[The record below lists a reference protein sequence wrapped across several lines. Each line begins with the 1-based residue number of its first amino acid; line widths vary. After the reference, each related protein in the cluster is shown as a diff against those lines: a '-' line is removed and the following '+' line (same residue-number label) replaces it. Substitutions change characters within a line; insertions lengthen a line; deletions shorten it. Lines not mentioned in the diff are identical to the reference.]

1 MSSQDH
7 HFLAQTSGIYRLVVD
22 LQHLQFHCVSCNHSI
37 ESQWSYYYH
46 MDLRCYGSLRFFCVS
61 TKNTR
66 RNLINSVNFIDITM
80 KSSCKSFFWEC
91 LPITKIF
98 PDYYENIL
106 QILTEL
112 PSCLR
117 ELPKAVVPAMTL
129 SLTLWHGV

>member
-1 MSSQDH
+1 
-7 HFLAQTSGIYRLVVD
+7 
-22 LQHLQFHCVSCNHSI
+22 
-37 ESQWSYYYH
+37 
-46 MDLRCYGSLRFFCVS
+46 
-61 TKNTR
+61 
-66 RNLINSVNFIDITM
+66 M